1 MRVSSVWLIVATLS
15 GVGTEACGDCAGVG
29 LTRVTPTEQ
38 TIHVGES
45 FVATYEEGGSC
56 NKIFTPVA
64 NGVTWSSAETTI
76 VAVDSLSGQVTG
88 KQIGDALVVPS
99 LYGTIAPLSIL
110 VHVR

>member
-1 MRVSSVWLIVATLS
+1 LIVATLS

-29 LTRVTPTEQ
+29 LTRVSPTEQ

-45 FVATYEEGGSC
+45 FLATYEEGGSC
-56 NKIFTPVA
+56 NKIFTPLA